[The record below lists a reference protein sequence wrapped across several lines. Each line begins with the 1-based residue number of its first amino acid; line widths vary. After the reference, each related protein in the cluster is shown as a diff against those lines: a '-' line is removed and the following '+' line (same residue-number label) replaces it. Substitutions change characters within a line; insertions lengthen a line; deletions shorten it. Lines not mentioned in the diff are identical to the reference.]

1 MRNSE
6 ELANG
11 AAWMMR
17 MMFLCVY
24 DQKVAGLVLKVSSL
38 LIAIS
43 ISTSLFLGGGTLS
56 DAQGLLPEVLRGPCR
71 DELDLACKS
80 PCLALE
86 HLPIR
91 HMFP

>member
-6 ELANG
+6 ELGNG
-11 AAWMMR
+11 AAWVMR

-43 ISTSLFLGGGTLS
+43 ISTPPFPGGGTLS
-56 DAQGLLPEVLRGPCR
+56 DAQELLPGVLRRPCR
-71 DELDLACKS
+71 DGLDLACR
-80 PCLALE
+80 A
-86 HLPIR
+86 HA
-91 HMFP
+91 